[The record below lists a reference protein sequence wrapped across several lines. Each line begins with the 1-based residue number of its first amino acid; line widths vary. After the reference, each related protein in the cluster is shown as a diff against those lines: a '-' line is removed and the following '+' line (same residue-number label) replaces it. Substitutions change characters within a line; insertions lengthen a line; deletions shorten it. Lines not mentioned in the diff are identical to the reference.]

1 MCIMSYTIHGN
12 CGCARIHATLPCPRA
27 TDDELPKCDQMSYLS
42 EEWVQ
47 GDCPDCKPA
56 FDNKSGLKPRIKLNF
71 TPKTPQPERVIM
83 QEIQQDKGTFDEINR
98 RHNQFRHMN
107 QQQRENHKVEHFL
120 NWLDDLEHPD
130 PNNDDDFTQDATAAA
145 NPGEPCAPQPPNSP
159 SSAPKPNNTPTSSS
173 TTRSKARKQRKL
185 MRARRAHWEHNQGRI
200 SPSPLPTPP
209 VTVSQ
214 TISASVRGEYTLK
227 AHQHILS
234 ADQRAAMR
242 SRGYGHIHRLSFVS
256 RQHHRNNNNNNTTT
270 TTSDEHTH
278 TLRTRHHVL
287 SAAQREAMRS
297 RGFNNVRRISVVS
310 RRQHRRGDEDAQRPP
325 PVPASWRGPGSRR
338 PPFY

>member
-1 MCIMSYTIHGN
+1 MSYTVHGN

-27 TDDELPKCDQMSYLS
+27 LDDELPNCDQMSYLS

-47 GDCPDCKPA
+47 EDCPDCKPA

-83 QEIQQDKGTFDEINR
+83 QEVQQYKGTFDEINWR
-98 RHNQFRHMN
+98 YNQFRHMN
-107 QQQRENHKVEHFL
+107 QQQRENHKVQQFL
-120 NWLDDLEHPD
+120 NWLDDPEHPG
-130 PNNDDDFTQDATAAA
+130 PNNDDDFTQDANDAAA
-145 NPGEPCAPQPPNSP
+145 NPGEPSAQNSP
-159 SSAPKPNNTPTSSS
+159 TSSSSAPKQPNNTPTSSS
-173 TTRSKARKQRKL
+173 SRSKARKQRKL
-185 MRARRAHWEHNQGRI
+185 MRARRARWEHNQGRI
-200 SPSPLPTPP
+200 TPPPLPTPP

-242 SRGYGHIHRLSFVS
+242 SRGYGHINRLSFVT
-256 RQHHRNNNNNNTTT
+256 RQHHDRNINVA

-297 RGFNNVRRISVVS
+297 RGFANVHRINVVN
-310 RRQHRRGDEDAQRPP
+310 RRQYLRGDEVAQKPP
-325 PVPASWRGPGSRR
+325 PVPASWRGAGSRR